1 MKPIKVV
8 GVVGAGSMGQG
19 IAQSCAMAGYE
30 VLLCDVKSEIVE
42 RGVQNIAKN
51 FDQAIAKG
59 KLTLEKKESALA
71 KIKAGATENARA
83 DLIIEAV
90 IEKLELKQT
99 IFADLERVNHAS
111 TILATN
117 TSSLSVSKIASK
129 LKHQDRFVGLHFFNP
144 AHLMKLVEVIAGEKT
159 DQKLISVMS
168 TFVKSLEKTP
178 VTVKD
183 SPGFIVNRVARHYY
197 LESLRLLEEKAA
209 DIGTIDALSK
219 SAGFKLGPFELMD
232 LIGNDVNLEVSKQM
246 YEAFAQVK
254 RFKPS
259 AIQEE
264 KVRLGNLGKKTGKG
278 YYEYEKK

>member
-1 MKPIKVV
+1 
-8 GVVGAGSMGQG
+8 MGQG

-30 VLLCDVKSEIVE
+30 VLLCDVKPEIIE
-42 RGVQNIAKN
+42 KGIQNITKN
-51 FDQAIAKG
+51 LDFAVSKG
-59 KLTLEKKESALA
+59 KLTVEKKEITLSKLKPASPETL
-71 KIKAGATENARA
+71 KA

-90 IEKLELKQT
+90 IEKLELKQK
-99 IFADLERVNHAS
+99 IFADLEKINSAE

-117 TSSLSVSKIASK
+117 TSSLSVSKIASG
-129 LKHQDRFVGLHFFNP
+129 LENPSRFIGLHFFNP

-159 DQKLISVMS
+159 NQSPMPEMI
-168 TFVKSLEKTP
+168 TFVKSLEKIP
-178 VTVKD
+178 VAVKD

-197 LESLRLLEEKAA
+197 LESLKLLDENAA
-209 DIGTIDALSK
+209 DIGTIDALTK

-232 LIGNDVNLEVSKQM
+232 LIGNDINLEVSKQM
-246 YEAFAQVK
+246 YEAFGQVK

-259 AIQEE
+259 HIQEE